1 MTDKEN
7 FPTLPQYWGMLNYF
21 DWHYRYSD
29 DHNEYKIKNGR
40 HQQLKLISKQSPEK
54 KELYEKFSKWAF
66 SGETFG
72 TTQESKP
79 SQPIDIPQRRI
90 RG

>member
-1 MTDKEN
+1 MTNKEN
-7 FPTLPQYWGMLNYF
+7 YPTLYQYWQMLNYF
-21 DWHYRYSD
+21 DWHYQYSD
-29 DHNEYKIKNGR
+29 DHKQWKLKNGR

-66 SGETFG
+66 SGEAFG
-72 TTQESKP
+72 SSPETKP
-79 SQPIDIPQRRI
+79 IQPINVPQGKI